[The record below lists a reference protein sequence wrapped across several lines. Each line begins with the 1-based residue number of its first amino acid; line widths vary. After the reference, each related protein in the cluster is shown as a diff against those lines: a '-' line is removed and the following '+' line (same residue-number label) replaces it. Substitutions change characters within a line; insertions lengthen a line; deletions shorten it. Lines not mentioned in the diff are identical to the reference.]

1 MEPGRPAGGALTPI
15 PPAPPIRM
23 IQVEQLTKR
32 YADRT
37 AVDRLTFT
45 VRGGEILGLVGPNGA
60 GKTTTLRAIAG
71 IHPLSGGTVRV
82 AGHDVVRDPLAAR
95 HALALIPDEP
105 QLFASLTVWEHL
117 DFTARVYGVRGWQ
130 PAAERLLAELELL
143 DRRDSMADELS
154 RGMRQKVAVA
164 SALLHDPQALLLD
177 EPLTGLDPR
186 GIRTLYDALR
196 RRAADGAAIVLSS
209 HLLGQ
214 IEGLC
219 TSFLVLRR
227 GQLLFHGSR
236 EDLRA
241 RYADEVG
248 AGATLEDIFF
258 HVTEGPSEPSG
269 GADARA
275 AGPGAAA

>member
-1 MEPGRPAGGALTPI
+1 
-15 PPAPPIRM
+15 M
-23 IQVEQLTKR
+23 IEVQQLTKR
-32 YADRT
+32 YEGRT

-60 GKTTTLRAIAG
+60 GKTTTMRAICG
-71 IHPLSGGTVRV
+71 IHPPTSGTVRV
-82 AGHDVVRDPLAAR
+82 GGHDVERDALAAKR
-95 HALALIPDEP
+95 LLALIPDEP

-117 DFTARVYGVRGWQ
+117 DFAARVYGVRGWE
-130 PAAERLLAELELL
+130 PAAEQLLAELELL

-164 SALLHDPQALLLD
+164 SALLHDPRALLLD

-186 GIRTLYDALR
+186 GIRTLYDTLR
-196 RRAADGAAIVLSS
+196 RRAAAGAAVVLSS

-219 TSFLVLRR
+219 TSFLVMRQ

-236 EDLRA
+236 EELRM

-258 HVTEGPSEPSG
+258 HVTEGAHADP
-269 GADARA
+269 ADA
-275 AGPGAAA
+275 GAAA

>member
-1 MEPGRPAGGALTPI
+1 
-15 PPAPPIRM
+15 M
-23 IQVEQLTKR
+23 IEVEQLTKR
-32 YADRT
+32 YEGRI

-45 VRGGEILGLVGPNGA
+45 VNAGEILGLVGPNGA
-60 GKTTTLRAIAG
+60 GKTTTMRAICG

-82 AGHDVVRDPLAAR
+82 AGHDVARDALAAR
-95 HALALIPDEP
+95 KSLALIPDEP

-117 DFTARVYGVRGWQ
+117 DFTARVYGVRDWR

-164 SALLHDPQALLLD
+164 SALLHDPRALLLD

-186 GIRTLYDALR
+186 GIRTLYDSLR
-196 RRAADGAAIVLSS
+196 RRAAAGTAVVLSS

-227 GQLLFHGSR
+227 GQLLFHGSS
-236 EDLRA
+236 EALRA

-248 AGATLEDIFF
+248 PGATLEDIFF
-258 HVTEGPSEPSG
+258 HVTEGPAAPG
-269 GADARA
+269 GSPVPGEGGT
-275 AGPGAAA
+275 AGPGSGSGAAA